1 MKNDNVSNSII
12 NIISIFTLGFAILYV
27 RYYYNSDQLAD
38 YDAYAYFTDLYW
50 SGFDRSWLTS
60 EPFGWGT
67 LLSLRAL
74 TGTTGEAIVFA
85 HWLLG
90 ALTCFSIL
98 ALAIRY
104 NLQWQGVMLSIAM
117 FGPLLSMVTIRATP
131 TYLMCI
137 VAALTIKKNPIMG
150 ITMALLAA
158 LFHNTAF
165 LSFLP
170 LLLIILQD
178 RLPWLNRK
186 FRNKPALVVFST
198 LIGLLFAFFRQSMF
212 SIFEQMISFLP
223 GFAAKYIVYFSIRN
237 NDTLMTA
244 EPSLFHNFFI
254 AGVTLIFA
262 LYLIFSE
269 ENQEKYV
276 GFAVSSFAI
285 FIMLS
290 ANPVTSYRQSI
301 FWIVPILLT
310 FPWERLKPNFLA
322 YLGIISF
329 SLVVLPININGII
342 LK

>member
-1 MKNDNVSNSII
+1 MKNYNISNGII
-12 NIISIFTLGFAILYV
+12 NIISVFILCLSILYV
-27 RYYYNSDQLAD
+27 RHYYNSDQLAD

-74 TGTTGEAIVFA
+74 TGTTEEAIVFA

-90 ALTCFSIL
+90 AFTCFSIL

-131 TYLMCI
+131 TYLMC
-137 VAALTIKKNPIMG
+137 VVSALTIRKNPTLG
-150 ITMALLAA
+150 IILALSAA

-165 LSFLP
+165 LSFFP
-170 LLLIILQD
+170 ILLIIIQD
-178 RLPWLNRK
+178 RFQWLNRK
-186 FRNKPALVVFST
+186 FRNKPALVISST
-198 LIGLLFAFFRQSMF
+198 FIALLFVLFRQSMF
-212 SIFEQMISFLP
+212 SILEQMISFLP
-223 GFAAKYIVYFSIRN
+223 GFAEKYIVYFSLGNSETPI
-237 NDTLMTA
+237 TA
-244 EPSLFHNFFI
+244 EPSIFHNFFI
-254 AGVTLIFA
+254 GGVTLIFA
-262 LYLIFSE
+262 LYLILGKE
-269 ENQEKYV
+269 VQEKYV
-276 GFAVSSFAI
+276 AFAVASFAI

-329 SLVVLPININGII
+329 SLVVFAININGII